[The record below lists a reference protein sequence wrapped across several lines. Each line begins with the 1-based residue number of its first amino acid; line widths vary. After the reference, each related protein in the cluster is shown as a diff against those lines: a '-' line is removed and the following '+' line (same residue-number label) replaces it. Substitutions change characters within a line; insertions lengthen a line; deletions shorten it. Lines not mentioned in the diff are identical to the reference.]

1 MEDPRG
7 AARELLAISGDDLW
21 LLWLRYWANGGNGQE
36 WELDAFIHGLPVLE
50 EYDLK
55 LLGWA
60 IEDVNALP

>member
-1 MEDPRG
+1 MEDPRC
-7 AARELLAISGDDLW
+7 AAKELLATPGVELW
-21 LLWLRYWANGGNGQE
+21 LLWLRYWANGGSGQE

-60 IEDVNALP
+60 IEDLNALI

>member
-1 MEDPRG
+1 M
-7 AARELLAISGDDLW
+7 W
-21 LLWLRYWANGGNGQE
+21 LLWLRYWANGGSGQE

-60 IEDVNALP
+60 IEDLTALA